1 MLRIPRRFAVA
12 TVALAALLAG
22 CSDPGAGADRP
33 VPSAQ
38 PPAQSPA
45 VFEQADVTFAAQ
57 LVSQHQQGV
66 DLASSADSRAVNTAL
81 KTWAKRFVE
90 THEPEIAQAS
100 ELLESW
106 GQRPPEDPGLDG
118 DRPGKVTNADVGGL
132 AALSGTAYD
141 KRFVE
146 LMIRHHESVLETASQ
161 QTAAG
166 KNPRARE
173 LAGKLTLSQQN
184 EIAELKKLVV

>member
-1 MLRIPRRFAVA
+1 MLRIPRRLAVA
-12 TVALAALLAG
+12 AVALAAVLAG
-22 CSDPGAGADRP
+22 CSDPDAGAAP
-33 VPSAQ
+33 EPSAQ
-38 PPAQSPA
+38 PVAQSPA
-45 VFEQADVTFAAQ
+45 PFDQTDVTFAAQ

-66 DLASSADSRAVNTAL
+66 DLASSADSRAANAEL
-81 KTWAKRFVE
+81 KAWAKRFVE

-118 DRPGKVTNADVGGL
+118 NRPGKVTDADVGGL
-132 AALSGTAYD
+132 TALSGTAYD

-146 LMIRHHESVLETASQ
+146 LMVRHHEGVLDTASQ
-161 QTAAG
+161 ENAAG

-173 LAGKLTLSQQN
+173 LAGKLSRSQQD
-184 EIAELKKLVV
+184 EIAELRKLAV